1 MVFASPIFLGYFL
14 PLVLAGYYLLPAA
27 GPARNRWLL
36 GASYVFYGWWDPR
49 LVPALFVLTLAT
61 FGLARW
67 LGREDL
73 PEGRRRLGLAV
84 GVGLAL
90 AVLFVGKYLG
100 FAFDNY
106 DRLAAALG
114 WAPAPATRWALP
126 LGISFFTFHAIS
138 TLVDVHRRDAKPMAS
153 LVDFA
158 CYLAFFPQLIAGPIL
173 RFGAI
178 APAYAERR
186 HSWAR
191 FSSGLALFSLGLAKK
206 VIIANTLAPAA
217 DLAFA
222 ARELDAPTAWFG
234 LVAYGLQ
241 LYYDFSGYSD
251 MATGLARLFGFEFPR
266 NFNAPYLAESITD
279 FWRRWHISLGGFL
292 RDYLYIPLGGNRR
305 SPTRTALNLLIV
317 MVLGGLWH
325 GAAWTFVAWGLWHGT
340 LLVAERWL
348 GGRALYEDLPRFLR
362 VLATF
367 ILVLLG
373 WVFFRAESLAAA
385 GDYFAA
391 LGRFDGTGG
400 APVRLLGAELFALP
414 HVLILVLGLALMWSR
429 RRAHEWSGHLPSR
442 RAVLCLLLLL
452 LSLGLLSTQRPNPF
466 LYFQF

>member
-14 PLVLAGYYLLPAA
+14 PLVLGGYYLLPAT

-36 GASYVFYGWWDPR
+36 GVSYVFYGWWDPR

-73 PEGRRRLGLAV
+73 PESRRRLGLAV

-106 DRLAAALG
+106 DRLAATLG
-114 WAPAPATRWALP
+114 WAPAPAARWALP

-173 RFGAI
+173 RFGVI
-178 APAYAERR
+178 APAYAGRK

-191 FSSGLALFSLGLAKK
+191 VAAGFALFSLGLAKK
-206 VIIANTLAPAA
+206 VLIANTLAPVA
-217 DLAFA
+217 DLAFG

-305 SPTRTALNLLIV
+305 GPLRTGLNLLIV

-325 GAAWTFVAWGLWHGT
+325 GAAWTFVAWGLWHGA
-340 LLVAERWL
+340 LLVTERLL
-348 GGRALYEDLPRFLR
+348 GGRAWYEDLPRFLR

-373 WVFFRAESLAAA
+373 WVLFRAGSLAAA

-391 LGRFDGTGG
+391 LGRFDGTAG

-414 HVLILVLGLALMWSR
+414 HVLVLVLGLALMWSR
-429 RRAHEWSGHLPSR
+429 RRAHEWSGQLTRR
-442 RAVLCLLLLL
+442 RAVLCLVLLL
-452 LSLGLLSTQRPNPF
+452 LSLGLLTTQRPNPF

>member
-49 LVPALFVLTLAT
+49 LVPALFALTLAT
-61 FGLARW
+61 FWLARW

-73 PEGRRRLGLAV
+73 PESRRRLGLAA

-90 AVLFVGKYLG
+90 AVLFAGKYLG

-114 WAPAPATRWALP
+114 WATAPSVRWALP

-173 RFGAI
+173 RFGYI

-186 HSWAR
+186 HSWEQAA
-191 FSSGLALFSLGLAKK
+191 SGFALFSLGLAKK
-206 VIIANTLAPAA
+206 VIIANTLAPVA
-217 DLAFA
+217 DLAFG

-241 LYYDFSGYSD
+241 IYYDFSGYSD
-251 MATGLARLFGFEFPR
+251 MASGLARLFGFEFPR
-266 NFNAPYLAESITD
+266 NFNAPYLAESIAD

-305 SPTRTALNLLIV
+305 GPWRTGLNLLIV

-325 GAAWTFVAWGLWHGT
+325 GAAWTFVAWGLWHGG
-340 LLVAERWL
+340 LLVAERLL
-348 GGRALYEDLPRFLR
+348 GGRAWYAALPRFLR

-367 ILVLLG
+367 FLVLLG

-391 LGRFDGTGG
+391 LGRFGGVDG

-429 RRAHEWSGHLPSR
+429 RRTREWSGQLTRR
-442 RAVLCLLLLL
+442 RALLCLLLLL

>member
-1 MVFASPIFLGYFL
+1 
-14 PLVLAGYYLLPAA
+14 
-27 GPARNRWLL
+27 
-36 GASYVFYGWWDPR
+36 
-49 LVPALFVLTLAT
+49 
-61 FGLARW
+61 
-67 LGREDL
+67 
-73 PEGRRRLGLAV
+73 
-84 GVGLAL
+84 
-90 AVLFVGKYLG
+90 
-100 FAFDNY
+100 
-106 DRLAAALG
+106 
-114 WAPAPATRWALP
+114 
-126 LGISFFTFHAIS
+126 
-138 TLVDVHRRDAKPMAS
+138 MAS

-191 FSSGLALFSLGLAKK
+191 AASGLALFSLGLAKK

-305 SPTRTALNLLIV
+305 SPTRTAVNLLIV

-391 LGRFDGTGG
+391 LARFDGTGG

-429 RRAHEWSGHLPSR
+429 RRAHEWSGHLSSR

>member
-14 PLVLAGYYLLPAA
+14 PLVLGGYYLLPAV

-49 LVPALFVLTLAT
+49 LVPALFGLTLAT
-61 FGLARW
+61 FWLARW

-73 PEGRRRLGLAV
+73 PESRRRLGLAI

-90 AVLFVGKYLG
+90 ALLFVGKYLG

-114 WAPAPATRWALP
+114 WAPAPAARWALP

-138 TLVDVHRRDAKPMAS
+138 TLVDIHRRDAKPMAS

-173 RFGAI
+173 RFGVI

-191 FSSGLALFSLGLAKK
+191 AAAGFALFSLGLAKK
-206 VIIANTLAPAA
+206 VLIANTLAPVA
-217 DLAFA
+217 DLAFG

-234 LVAYGLQ
+234 LVAYALQ
-241 LYYDFSGYSD
+241 IYYDFSGYSD

-279 FWRRWHISLGGFL
+279 FWRRWHISLGAFL

-305 SPTRTALNLLIV
+305 GPWRTAGNLLIV

-325 GAAWTFVAWGLWHGT
+325 GAAWTFVCWGLWHGA
-340 LLVAERWL
+340 LLLAERLL
-348 GGRALYEDLPRFLR
+348 GGRAWYEDLPRFLR

-367 ILVLLG
+367 VLVLLG
-373 WVFFRAESLAAA
+373 WVLFRAESLAAA

-391 LGRFDGTGG
+391 LGRFGAG
-400 APVRLLGAELFALP
+400 APTRLLGAELFTAP
-414 HVLILVLGLALMWSR
+414 HVLILVLGLAFMWSR
-429 RRAHEWSGHLPSR
+429 RRAQDWSGQLTRR
-442 RAVLCLLLLL
+442 RALLCLSLLL
-452 LSLGLLSTQRPNPF
+452 LSLGLLLTQRPNPF
-466 LYFQF
+466 LYFRF

>member
-14 PLVLAGYYLLPAA
+14 PLVLGGYYLLPAN

-49 LVPALFVLTLAT
+49 LVPALFALTLAT
-61 FGLARW
+61 FWLARW
-67 LGREDL
+67 LGRADL
-73 PEGRRRLGLAV
+73 AENRRRAGLAL

-90 AVLFVGKYLG
+90 VVLFIGKYLG

-106 DRLAAALG
+106 DRLAAAWG
-114 WAPAPATRWALP
+114 WPAAPAARWALP

-138 TLVDVHRRDAKPMAS
+138 TLMDVHRRQARPMDS

-178 APAYAERR
+178 APAYAQRR
-186 HSWAR
+186 HSWAQAA
-191 FSSGLALFSLGLAKK
+191 SGLALFSLGLAKK
-206 VIIANTLAPAA
+206 VLIADTLAPAA
-217 DLAFA
+217 DLAFG
-222 ARELDAPTAWFG
+222 ARELDAPAAWFG

-241 LYYDFSGYSD
+241 LYYDFGGYSD
-251 MATGLARLFGFEFPR
+251 MATGLARLFGFSFPR

-279 FWRRWHISLGGFL
+279 FWRRWHISLGAFL

-305 SPTRTALNLLIV
+305 GAVRTVLNLLIV

-325 GAAWTFVAWGLWHGT
+325 GAAWTFVCWGLWHG
-340 LLVAERWL
+340 LLLAAERL
-348 GGRALYEDLPRFLR
+348 LDGRAWYEDLPRFLR

-367 ILVLLG
+367 GLVLLG
-373 WVFFRAESLAAA
+373 WVLFRSESLAAA
-385 GDYFAA
+385 GDYYAA
-391 LGRFDGTGG
+391 LVRFDGTAG
-400 APVRLLGAELFALP
+400 APVRLLGAELFAAP
-414 HVLILVLGLALMWSR
+414 HLLVMVLGLGLMWSR
-429 RRAHEWSGHLPSR
+429 RRAHEWSGQLTRR
-442 RAVLCLLLLL
+442 RALICLLLLL
-452 LSLGLLSTQRPNPF
+452 LALGVLSTQRSTHF